1 MMCNFVHV
9 RRVEHC
15 HDPHDNDC
23 AAAVIEDEEDLE
35 EDEVG
40 SARPSRNWKRS
51 TDRDGRPADRSRA
64 ATVSGVLSLAVWSTE
79 PSRTPTRG
87 AAMHRSQQV
96 CATTSNHRGEGNRL
110 SRGHATED
118 SSLKSCHGQ
127 RSAESSGLVDGT
139 FAGLRH
145 VGLPC
150 TAPSQVCAT
159 TSNHRGEGN
168 RLHEDTPRR
177 THEEDLEEDE
187 VGSARP
193 SRNWK
198 RSTDRDGRPADR
210 SRAATVSGVL
220 SLAVWSTEPSPDS
233 DTWGCY
239 APLPAKS
246 ALRPPTIE
254 AKATAFTGTRH
265 GGLVSEIHLMCL

>member
-1 MMCNFVHV
+1 MIFMTKIA
-9 RRVEHC
+9 
-15 HDPHDNDC
+15 P
-23 AAAVIEDEEDLE
+23 
-35 EDEVG
+35 
-40 SARPSRNWKRS
+40 RPRSKTKKIWKR
-51 TDRDGRPADRSRA
+51 
-64 ATVSGVLSLAVWSTE
+64 
-79 PSRTPTRG
+79 TR
-87 AAMHRSQQV
+87 
-96 CATTSNHRGEGNRL
+96 
-110 SRGHATED
+110 
-118 SSLKSCHGQ
+118 SLKSYHGQ

-177 THEEDLEEDE
+177 TH
-187 VGSARP
+187 
-193 SRNWK
+193 
-198 RSTDRDGRPADR
+198 R
-210 SRAATVSGVL
+210 SRAATVSGAL

-233 DTWGCY
+233 DTGGCH
-239 APLPAKS
+239 AQLPAKS

-254 AKATAFTGTRH
+254 AKATAFKRTRH